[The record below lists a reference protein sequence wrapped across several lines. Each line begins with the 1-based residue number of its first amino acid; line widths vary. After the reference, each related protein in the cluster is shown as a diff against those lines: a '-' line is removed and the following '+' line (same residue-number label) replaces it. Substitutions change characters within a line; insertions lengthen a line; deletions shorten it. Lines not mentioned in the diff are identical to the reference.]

1 MRLRSLA
8 EGMYADTDQGDEKVQ
23 LITDLFHAQQDT
35 LVFRVKT
42 LSNNWLVSQRDGLA
56 MGMDATPDI
65 ANLYA
70 VSYKH
75 ELFENNPVLRDSLL
89 LYRRY
94 INDIFAVVSAESLD
108 V

>member
-1 MRLRSLA
+1 
-8 EGMYADTDQGDEKVQ
+8 
-23 LITDLFHAQQDT
+23 
-35 LVFRVKT
+35 
-42 LSNNWLVSQRDGLA
+42 